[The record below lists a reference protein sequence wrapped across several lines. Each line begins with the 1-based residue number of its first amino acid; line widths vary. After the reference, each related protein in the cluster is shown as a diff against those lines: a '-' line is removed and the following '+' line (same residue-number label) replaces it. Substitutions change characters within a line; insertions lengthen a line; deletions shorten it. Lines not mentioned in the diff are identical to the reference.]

1 MKQNL
6 ILIGFMGSGKSTVG
20 RELAKVLE
28 MNFVDTD
35 HFIENKEKMSIKEIF
50 SLKGE
55 KYFRK
60 IEAKYVKEISK
71 MNNTVIS
78 TGGGVV
84 AVDDNIKL
92 LKTNGFVIYL
102 DCTIDCIYNRVSRR
116 NTRPLLNNVEDLR
129 SRIIELLN
137 ERVDNYQKYMDDKVS
152 INTKTNIW
160 DTVNKI
166 KKLYIKFD

>member
-35 HFIENKEKMSIKEIF
+35 HYIENKEKMKVKDIF

-55 KYFRK
+55 KYFREV
-60 IEAKYVKEISK
+60 EAKYVKEISK

-84 AVDDNIKL
+84 SSSINIML
-92 LKTNGFVIYL
+92 LKKNGFVVYL
-102 DCTIDCIYNRVSRR
+102 DCTVECIYKRVSRR
-116 NTRPLLNNVEDLR
+116 NTRPLLNNVKDLY
-129 SRIIELLN
+129 SRILELLN
-137 ERVDNYQKYMDDKVS
+137 ERVDNYKKYMDAKVY
-152 INTKTNIW
+152 INSKTNIW
-160 DTVNKI
+160 DTVERI